1 VSGAESVSGLPD
13 NARGLLARAEA
24 ALPGGPAWIG
34 LAPGRINIIGEHTD
48 YIEGLSLPTGVDR
61 FAVVRLRPRADR
73 TVHIRALDLDESH
86 SFDLDADR
94 SPPQG
99 WRRTMVGAVSV
110 AEDALGLPGGFD
122 AVVTGDVP
130 RGGGM
135 SSSAALCVAWVS
147 ALAAWSGHVLG
158 DAEAARLAQRVE
170 HEWSG
175 VPCGLL
181 DQLASQASRA
191 GQLLRVDFRTDAVT
205 PVPAVLPEH
214 AWLVLDTGVRR
225 ELAASAYAER
235 VQEVRDGLARTGR
248 AHWRD
253 LTLGDLTRGDVVDR
267 RLRHGV
273 TENVRVDAVVSAL
286 GVGDVESVGR
296 LLAES
301 HRSLRDDYGV
311 SCAELDAFVDAASV
325 ASGCLGARM
334 MGGGFGGCA
343 LALVEAA
350 AADAVAATAL
360 AAYRAR
366 FDHPAA
372 AAVVR
377 GVDGARGWC
386 SDA

>member
-1 VSGAESVSGLPD
+1 MSGAEAALPG
-13 NARGLLARAEA
+13 NARALLARAA
-24 ALPGGPAWIG
+24 VALPGGPAWLG

-48 YIEGLSLPTGVDR
+48 YIGGLSLPTGVDR
-61 FAVVRLRPRADR
+61 FALVRLRPRADR
-73 TVHIRALDLDESH
+73 QVHIRALDLAEGF
-86 SFDLDADR
+86 SFGVDAVPD
-94 SPPQG
+94 PPPG
-99 WRRTMVGAVSV
+99 WRRTMAGAVAV
-110 AEDALGLPGGFD
+110 AHTAFGLPGGLD

-135 SSSAALCVAWVS
+135 SSSAALCVAWIA
-147 ALAAWSGHVLG
+147 ALSAWSGRTLG

-181 DQLASQASRA
+181 DQLASQASRS
-191 GQLLRVDFRTDAVT
+191 GRLLRVDFRTDAVT
-205 PVPAVLPEH
+205 PVVAALPDH

-225 ELAASAYAER
+225 ELAASAYAQR
-235 VQEVRDGLARTGR
+235 VQEVRDGLARTGQ
-248 AHWRD
+248 AHWRELSLDD
-253 LTLGDLTRGDVVDR
+253 LVHGDILDA
-267 RLRHGV
+267 RLRHGI
-273 TENVRVDAVVSAL
+273 TENARVDAVVRAL
-286 GVGDVESVGR
+286 GTGDVARVGR

-301 HRSLRDDYGV
+301 HRSLRDDYAV
-311 SCAELDAFVDAASV
+311 SCLELDAFVDAAS
-325 ASGCLGARM
+325 AAPGCLGARM

-350 AADAVAATAL
+350 AADAVAAAAL
-360 AAYRAR
+360 AAYRSR

-377 GVDGARGWC
+377 GVDGARGWR